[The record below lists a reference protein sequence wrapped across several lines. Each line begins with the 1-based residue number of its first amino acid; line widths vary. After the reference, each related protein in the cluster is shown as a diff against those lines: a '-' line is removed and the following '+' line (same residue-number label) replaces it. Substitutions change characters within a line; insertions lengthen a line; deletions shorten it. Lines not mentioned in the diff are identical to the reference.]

1 MFAGR
6 VGAGLADEEGKLL
19 EHGMRVL
26 SARWEL
32 EGERVQSFISC
43 VYLNMQ
49 SLGLTLKGYLIFV
62 LKFSPQSWA
71 VGDSV
76 LLGHILTSLTL
87 YYLWH
92 LSHCCL
98 VTKSYPI
105 FCDPMDYSPPGFPV
119 HGIFQAR
126 ILEWVA
132 ISFSRGTSQPRD
144 RTHVSCMAGEF
155 FTAEPLGKS
164 GPLHNCC

>member
-1 MFAGR
+1 MSSGWDYLWSNGPGEPVFAGR

-19 EHGMRVL
+19 EHGMREL

-32 EGERVQSFISC
+32 EGEGVQPIISC

-49 SLGLTLKGYLIFV
+49 SLGLMLKGYWIFV

-76 LLGHILTSLTL
+76 LLGHILKSLTP

-92 LSHCCL
+92 FSHCCL
-98 VTKSYPI
+98 VTSLIPL
-105 FCDPMDYSPPGFPV
+105 FCDPRDSSPPGFSV
-119 HGIFQAR
+119 HGTFQAR

-132 ISFSRGTSQPRD
+132 ISFSRGSSRPRD
-144 RTHVSCMAGEF
+144 
-155 FTAEPLGKS
+155 
-164 GPLHNCC
+164 